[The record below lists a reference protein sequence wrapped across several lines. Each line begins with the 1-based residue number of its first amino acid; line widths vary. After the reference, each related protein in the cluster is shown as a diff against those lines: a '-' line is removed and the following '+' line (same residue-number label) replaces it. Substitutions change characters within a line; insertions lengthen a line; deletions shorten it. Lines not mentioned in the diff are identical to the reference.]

1 MEERPSN
8 AEEPT
13 SSVEV
18 TARVKVTAPVEPGA
32 VMPLVDHLAELRRRI
47 IWSALA
53 IALGGVVGFAA
64 GPLII
69 AFLSEPLKGLTTG
82 PLVFTSMGD
91 PFAIRLRI
99 ALVVGII
106 LAMPV
111 LLWHLWRFIAPG
123 LTQKERR
130 AILPWIPAALF
141 FFVLGVSIAYV
152 ILPFAA
158 QFLLSFQT
166 ADLKALLTVREYFD
180 FVTTLFLAFGLLM
193 EFPIILVGLSRVGIV
208 TSERLR
214 RARRMTILA
223 IAVFSAIA
231 TPGGDLVSPTVLGIT
246 LYILFELT
254 AIVIRRSGR

>member
-1 MEERPSN
+1 LSVEERPSTP
-8 AEEPT
+8 EEPPT
-13 SSVEV
+13 SVEV
-18 TARVKVTAPVEPGA
+18 PTTPVEPGA

-47 IWSALA
+47 IWSVLA
-53 IALGGVVGFAA
+53 IAVGGVVGFLA
-64 GPLII
+64 GPPII

-99 ALVVGII
+99 SLVVGII

-123 LTQKERR
+123 LTAKERR

-214 RARRMTILA
+214 RARRMTILG

-231 TPGGDLVSPTVLGIT
+231 TPGGDPISPLVLGIT
-246 LYILFELT
+246 MYILFELT